1 MGLLDLFGFRSKR
14 KAALS
19 AALKGGATIIDVRE
33 PSEFSRG
40 HCPGSVNVPLGSLE
54 SQVDEIKMKG
64 QPLVTCCR
72 SGMRSAQAKG
82 ILEAAGLEVHNGGSW
97 QNVRSILES

>member
-1 MGLLDLFGFRSKR
+1 MGLLDLFGFGSKR
-14 KAALS
+14 KAALR
-19 AALKGGATIIDVRE
+19 AAVKGGATIIDVRE
-33 PSEFSRG
+33 PSEYARG
-40 HCPGSVNVPLGSLE
+40 HCPGSINVPLGTVE
-54 SQVDEIKMKG
+54 SQVEEISKKD